1 MQKSFCV
8 RSDSHRWML
17 RRRFG
22 GAAKPR
28 VDDVDVGGDM
38 FPGFSQ
44 RALVGCIDA
53 RGIQNVNFFVMVR
66 TRRPAHA
73 VFL

>member
-1 MQKSFCV
+1 
-8 RSDSHRWML
+8 ML
-17 RRRFG
+17 RRCFG
-22 GAAKPR
+22 DAGKPR
-28 VDDVDVGGDM
+28 VDDVYVGGDM
-38 FPGFSQ
+38 FPGFPQ
-44 RALVGCIDA
+44 GALVGCTDA